1 METTC
6 AHCGGGEGDLVRCAG
21 RSPSE
26 PCNKVFHPRCFR
38 LAPRQDH
45 EASSLVCKACVDDES
60 VKDLR
65 CELCFGEHSSPK
77 VALFWGRRFETV
89 DSCGDSGG
97 VRFLQPDTEPEEC
110 AAFAALLSECG
121 SPDELYVGD
130 PFAAFGDVA
139 LQRFG
144 FHVSE
149 KTYAMAKPVVAHSFC
164 ASSQFKVAF
173 GPSVDFVQ
181 QAKVAARMMASMK
194 APSSDIVARDQGPN
208 YAQYVPCG
216 ICGGTSG
223 VVTTYWSQGAGC
235 WAHASC
241 AAQHPIWS
249 SGAALEQLNVAL
261 GTHEVLFEAEV
272 SACRRIVLQV
282 FCFFDDLFADA
293 VKRKCAWRGG
303 DGCPAELVGVPFDGA
318 KAALKALGQSLGRD
332 LGDVWRV
339 FLHGGKRLSAKRFEY
354 TSEGRA
360 WELND
365 LADTFQ
371 KKVALIMLAHRRQV
385 GFVSKANILKGL
397 GASSCPPLDPDLFE
411 ERRDEVGFRG
421 KGYAFARELADAI
434 PESKRLKVFREL
446 AAV

>member
-1 METTC
+1 METC
-6 AHCGGGEGDLVRCAG
+6 AQCGGGEGDLVRCAG

-26 PCNKVFHPRCFR
+26 PCDKVFHPRCFR

-45 EASSLVCKACVDDES
+45 EASSLVCKACVDDEC

-65 CELCFGEHSSPK
+65 CELCHGEHGSPK
-77 VALFWGRRFETV
+77 VALFWGRRFEAV
-89 DSCGDSGG
+89 ESCGDSGG
-97 VRFLQPDTEPEEC
+97 VRLLQPDTEPEEC

-139 LQRFG
+139 LKPFQFR
-144 FHVSE
+144 VSE

-164 ASSQFKVAF
+164 ASSQFQMFF
-173 GPSVDFVQ
+173 GYGSDFVQ
-181 QAKVAARMMASMK
+181 HARLAARMMAAMK
-194 APSSDIVARDQGPN
+194 APFSDIVARDQGPQF
-208 YAQYVPCG
+208 AQYINCG

-223 VVTTYWSQGAGC
+223 VVTPYWSQGAGC

-241 AAQHPIWS
+241 AALHPIWS

-272 SACRRIVLQV
+272 GACRRIVLRV

-293 VKRKCAWRGG
+293 VKRKCAWLGG
-303 DGCPAELVGVPFDGA
+303 EGCPAELVGVPHDGA

-332 LGDVWRV
+332 LGDIWRV
-339 FLHGGKRLSAKRFEY
+339 FLHGGKRLSAKKFEY

-365 LADTFQ
+365 LADTIQ
-371 KKVALIMLAHRRQV
+371 KKVALIMLAHRRQ
-385 GFVSKANILKGL
+385 SGL
-397 GASSCPPLDPDLFE
+397 CP
-411 ERRDEVGFRG
+411 RRRF
-421 KGYAFARELADAI
+421 
-434 PESKRLKVFREL
+434 
-446 AAV
+446 